1 MQLLKILVDAVKKQ
15 TKDASDEEPNDEVL
29 GKAADFLMNE
39 SRIKLSKILFNE
51 GKKTWY
57 GAQNLPDPKDEDQI
71 KRIAKDV
78 PAKFD
83 MSEFKKLTR
92 QDERLKYLQNTSMYI
107 DAGSSRLVFAVSPKK
122 VIKLAGGISY
132 ELPSSGK
139 AGYVTKG
146 ANQNKVEAEVWQN
159 SSDEIR
165 MILPRVYEVDA
176 QFLWVLS
183 ELVRPL
189 KSDNE
194 LKSMFGVDQK
204 AYSQFMM
211 GIENVDGLNFKSFYE
226 ALSDDKKPIADAI
239 VAMIKKFGLYSAD
252 LAVLAQWGKTA
263 DGRLV
268 ILDTGITTK
277 DFAEY

>member
-1 MQLLKILVDAVKKQ
+1 MFGHICISRSFVEHFYKYIFNLILHYKRSCKINIQKYQK
-15 TKDASDEEPNDEVL
+15 
-29 GKAADFLMNE
+29 
-39 SRIKLSKILFNE
+39 KLSGPII
-51 GKKTWY
+51 
-57 GAQNLPDPKDEDQI
+57 D
-71 KRIAKDV
+71 RIDLNIEVAEINY
-78 PAKFD
+78 
-83 MSEFKKLTR
+83 SELHK
-92 QDERLKYLQNTSMYI
+92 ELK
-107 DAGSSRLVFAVSPKK
+107 
-122 VIKLAGGISY
+122 
-132 ELPSSGK
+132 E
-139 AGYVTKG
+139 
-146 ANQNKVEAEVWQN
+146 E

-165 MILPRVYEVDA
+165 MILPKVYEVGP

-194 LKSMFGVDQK
+194 LKTMFGVDQK

-211 GIENVDGLNFKSFYE
+211 GIENVDGATFKSFYE

-239 VAMIKKFGLYSAD
+239 VAMSKKFGLYSAD
-252 LAVLAQWGKTA
+252 LAVLDQWGKTA